1 MKMKDNP
8 SKSVQKSDDNN
19 ESPSSPRHRKVSAR
33 WVPDEGCKPL
43 IDEAPVFYPTEEEF
57 QDTLGYIATIRP
69 KAEAYGICKIV
80 PPESWKPPCPLKEKN
95 FWENQKFSTRIQ
107 QVDLLQNREPM
118 RKKTQKKRK
127 RRKQFNTRPR
137 RRARRES
144 SESNCEDKFGFQSGS
159 DFTLG
164 EFERYADE
172 FKESYF
178 EGMEKNGDNVKK
190 SRPSVDEIEGE
201 YWRIIEQPTDEV
213 EVYYG
218 ADLETGMLG
227 SGFLK
232 GSDLS
237 GDSKIDQY
245 IKSGWNLN
253 NLPRLPGSVLNFEE
267 CNISGVVVPWLYI
280 GMCFSSFCWHV
291 EDHHLYSLN
300 YLHWGDSK
308 IWYGVPG
315 SCASSLENAMKKH
328 VPDLFEENPDLLNE
342 LVTQL
347 SPSVLKLENVP
358 VFRAV
363 QNSGEF
369 VLTFP
374 RAYHAGFNC
383 GFNCA
388 EAVNV
393 APVDWL
399 QHGQSAVELYSSQR
413 RKTSI
418 SHDKLLLATARKAIR
433 AIWQVSV
440 LKKETRENLTW
451 KSFCGKNGML
461 TQAIR
466 TRIDLEEKRMERV
479 KGIQLKKME
488 KDFDLNSE
496 RECFSCFYDLHLFSV
511 SCSNCSSNK
520 FACLKHSSRISCCDQ
535 EDKVILVRHTIDEL
549 NTLVKALEG
558 CTDSL
563 KIWASKDE
571 KDDDK
576 ASLGSSSKLFGFDL
590 LPNISLK
597 NEYLED
603 SEEDKVLKVDSGF
616 EQRCVVEPVSFGSV
630 VHGKL
635 WCNKDAIFPKG
646 YKSRVKFFNICDPLV
661 KTHYTSEIMDGGLL
675 GPLFKVTLEEQP
687 NETFVYGSAGQ
698 CWEMVLLRLNQEIA
712 KQKLFGKQGLPPL
725 LPSTSINGLEMFGF
739 HSLPIIQAIEAL
751 DPHHKCSEYWE
762 NKLLNKKVSS
772 SSGNNNIPSN
782 QKSSCETRSDEG
794 EITDSFEGNSLT
806 EDEIRFALRSLMSK
820 ANCEEKEIMH
830 TILCRGSKS
839 PLWRV
844 AVETVTEEI
853 KQTQK

>member
-1 MKMKDNP
+1 MEIFFGLDNP
-8 SKSVQKSDDNN
+8 SKPVQKSDDNN

-33 WVPDEGCKPL
+33 WVPDEGCKPF

-57 QDTLGYIATIRP
+57 QDTLNYIATIRP

-144 SESNCEDKFGFQSGS
+144 PESNCEDKFGFQSGS

-164 EFERYADE
+164 EFERYAEE

-178 EGMEKNGDNVKK
+178 EGMGKNGGDNVEKK
-190 SRPSVDEIEGE
+190 WRPSVDEIEAE

-237 GDSKIDQY
+237 GESKIDEY

-315 SCASSLENAMKKH
+315 NCATSLENAMKKH
-328 VPDLFEENPDLLNE
+328 MPDLFEENPDLLNE

-418 SHDKLLLATARKAIR
+418 SHDKLLLAAARKAIR
-433 AIWQVSV
+433 AIWQ
-440 LKKETRENLTW
+440 
-451 KSFCGKNGML
+451 
-461 TQAIR
+461 
-466 TRIDLEEKRMERV
+466 EKRMERL
-479 KGIQLKKME
+479 KGIQIKKME
-488 KDFDLNSE
+488 KDFDLNTE

-520 FACLKHSSRISCCDQ
+520 FACLKHSNRISCCDQ

-558 CTDSL
+558 CTDAL
-563 KIWASKDE
+563 EIWAS

-590 LPNISLK
+590 LPNISPK
-597 NEYLED
+597 NECLED
-603 SEEDKVLKVDSGF
+603 SEEDKVLKVDLDC
-616 EQRCVVEPVSFGSV
+616 EQRCVEPVSFGSV

-646 YKSRVKFFNICDPLV
+646 YKSRVKFFNIRDPLD

-675 GPLFKVTLEEQP
+675 GPLFKVTLEEKP
-687 NETFVYGSAGQ
+687 NETFVNGSAGQ
-698 CWEMVLLRLNQEIA
+698 CWEMVLLRLNEEIA

-725 LPSTSINGLEMFGF
+725 QPSTSINGLEMFGF

-762 NKLLNKKVSS
+762 NKLVNKKFSS

-794 EITDSFEGNSLT
+794 EITDSFEGNNLLGSGNSLT
-806 EDEIRFALRSLMSK
+806 EDGIRFALRSLMSK
-820 ANCEEKEIMH
+820 ANCEEMEIMH

-853 KQTQK
+853 KRTQK